1 MDFAEL
7 ADSPL
12 ALGANSGAGG
22 ALLAAAT
29 ARRKILHISDPSK
42 TAKTWNGG
50 GGASITA
57 AMGDVPVV
65 ALQENLRALPALIYA
80 DPRLLEGPA
89 AAIVSLLPPEH
100 PGTVGALAAYLLR
113 PSRAVRS
120 KLVRLR
126 TQLEEPYLGVHLRRS
141 GSWDPRGSSDLSL
154 FGLQEAGVARAA
166 ALVRELLA
174 RSRLEGRG
182 ARRRR
187 WWEWGRA
194 PGRVLLATDCAV
206 TRERGEWREGRL
218 GAEVRTGAGP
228 VAHSAG
234 EQRPGAAGAAPFEP
248 FDPLAAR
255 EGVLRAVAEW
265 WGLAGARAGC
275 PPPPPPPRTKWTRRV
290 PRPVLIGH
298 AASLT
303 PY

>member
-1 MDFAEL
+1 MW
-7 ADSPL
+7 
-12 ALGANSGAGG
+12 
-22 ALLAAAT
+22 
-29 ARRKILHISDPSK
+29 K
-42 TAKTWNGG
+42 GG

-57 AMGDVPVV
+57 AMGDAPVV

-89 AAIVSLLPPEH
+89 AAIFSLLPPNH
-100 PGTVGALAAYLLR
+100 PETVGALAAYLLR

-126 TQLEEPYLGVHLRRS
+126 KQLEEPYLGVHLRRS
-141 GSWDPRGSSDLSL
+141 GSWDPRGSSELSL

-182 ARRRR
+182 VRRRR
-187 WWEWGRA
+187 WWEWGQA
-194 PGRVLLATDCAV
+194 QGRVLLATDCAA

-228 VAHSAG
+228 VAHTAG
-234 EQRPGAAGAAPFEP
+234 EQRSGATGAA
-248 FDPLAAR
+248 DPLAAR
-255 EGVLRAVAEW
+255 EGVLRATAEW
-265 WGLAGARAGC
+265 WALAGARAGWVLTRGSSFGLTAALVGAALGGGGQAGLHTVSEHKVQRGPDC
-275 PPPPPPPRTKWTRRV
+275 RTFEMCVGAPHGARA
-290 PRPVLIGH
+290 L
-298 AASLT
+298 AA
-303 PY
+303 